1 LILFA
6 IAVSHEITFI
16 IQRIDIRHNASE
28 VESPIIHK
36 ERKLMNPQLLALFTA
51 MAWGIG
57 GYFEKKGLH
66 LGGLSPQVG
75 ITIRTAVALIILGI
89 VSFPQWKSIPQ
100 AGPKALTMMVLGGG
114 VVAGA
119 VGMLC
124 FYAAI
129 KGAPLNRVM
138 PIAFTSPLF
147 GALMGILLGGEPLTW
162 KIVLGTL
169 LTIGGIVVLTT

>member
-1 LILFA
+1 
-6 IAVSHEITFI
+6 
-16 IQRIDIRHNASE
+16 
-28 VESPIIHK
+28 
-36 ERKLMNPQLLALFTA
+36 MNPQLLALFTA

-89 VSFPQWKSIPQ
+89 ASFPQWKSIPQ

>member
-1 LILFA
+1 
-6 IAVSHEITFI
+6 
-16 IQRIDIRHNASE
+16 
-28 VESPIIHK
+28 
-36 ERKLMNPQLLALFTA
+36 MNPQLLALFTA

-66 LGGLSPQVG
+66 MGGLSPQVG
-75 ITIRTAVALIILGI
+75 ITIRTAVALVILGI
-89 VSFPQWKSIPQ
+89 ASFPQWKTIPQ

-169 LTIGGIVVLTT
+169 LTIGGIVVLTV

>member
-1 LILFA
+1 
-6 IAVSHEITFI
+6 
-16 IQRIDIRHNASE
+16 
-28 VESPIIHK
+28 
-36 ERKLMNPQLLALFTA
+36 MNPQLLALFTA

-75 ITIRTAVALIILGI
+75 ITIRTAVALVILG
-89 VSFPQWKSIPQ
+89 VASFPQWKTIPQ

-119 VGMLC
+119 IGMLC

-162 KIVLGTL
+162 KIALGTL
-169 LTIGGIVVLTT
+169 LTIGGIAVLTT